1 MVPTNSGNFMLSN
14 RTLEHFFWFLSLCV
28 ELVRARM
35 VLGLGIGPR
44 NENDTLSRSSALN
57 PSIVTRAI
65 DTSLTRIN

>member
-28 ELVRARM
+28 ELVRAH
-35 VLGLGIGPR
+35 LGIGPR

-57 PSIVTRAI
+57 SSIVTRAI